1 MSGATLAAGHP
12 LDSRA
17 ISEYHLTPPEKLPRL
32 RAEAQVP
39 APKPK
44 GEETRLAVLGE
55 YQILDT
61 GPEQVFD
68 DLAQMASA
76 ICRTPIALVSLIDAE
91 RQWFKARVG
100 IPSAE
105 CAREVSF
112 CAHAILQSD
121 LFIIPDALKDPRF
134 AASPLVANE
143 PKIRFYAGIP
153 LFTADGA
160 HALGT
165 LCVLDF
171 EPRELSGEQIS
182 GLQALARQA
191 EALLELAHQRALVK
205 KAEGERAHLE
215 RELQMAYDREPELS
229 RVDLLTG
236 LINRRAFLEIA
247 DRERKRAQ
255 RYEVPLSVIAFD
267 LENLQRIRD
276 QQGEQVADALAV
288 SVANLLRNR
297 VRHTDVLAR
306 TGEAEFTVLLPT
318 TGPDPAKQFAG
329 KIRELML
336 EAIQQHD
343 WPLLF
348 AISVVT
354 HVKAPETVDD
364 LLRKADHVKSFVKT
378 SDRITVREQAVGA

>member
-1 MSGATLAAGHP
+1 M
-12 LDSRA
+12 
-17 ISEYHLTPPEKLPRL
+17 
-32 RAEAQVP
+32 P

-44 GEETRLAVLGE
+44 GEEARLAVLGE

-76 ICRTPIALVSLIDAE
+76 LCRTPIGLLSLIDSE
-91 RQWFKARVG
+91 RQWFKARIG
-100 IPSAE
+100 IPETE
-105 CAREVSF
+105 CARDVSF

-121 LFIIPDALKDPRF
+121 LFLVPDALKDPRF
-134 AASPLVANE
+134 ASNPLVVNE

-171 EPRELSGEQIS
+171 EPRELSGEQMNA
-182 GLQALARQA
+182 LHALARQA

-205 KAEGERAHLE
+205 KAEAHCAHLE
-215 RELQMAYDREPELS
+215 QELQMAYDREPELA
-229 RVDLLTG
+229 RLDLLTG

-255 RYEVPLSVIAFD
+255 RYEVPVSVVAFD

-276 QQGEQVADALAV
+276 QQGAQAADALAV

-306 TGEAEFTVLLPT
+306 TGEAEFMVLLPT
-318 TGPDPAKQFAG
+318 TGPDPAKQFAD

-354 HVKAPETVDD
+354 HVKAPENVND
-364 LLRKADHVKSFVKT
+364 LLRKADPKAFVKT
-378 SDRITVREQAVGA
+378 SGRITVREQAVGA

>member
-1 MSGATLAAGHP
+1 M
-12 LDSRA
+12 
-17 ISEYHLTPPEKLPRL
+17 
-32 RAEAQVP
+32 P

-44 GEETRLAVLGE
+44 GEEARLAVLGE

-68 DLAQMASA
+68 DLAQMASSV
-76 ICRTPIALVSLIDAE
+76 CRTPIALVSLIDAE

-100 IPSAE
+100 IPETE

-121 LFIIPDALKDPRF
+121 LFIIPDTLKDPRF
-134 AASPLVANE
+134 AANPMVVNE

-153 LFTADGA
+153 LFTADGT

-171 EPRELSGEQIS
+171 EPRELNGEQIS

-191 EALLELAHQRALVK
+191 EALLELAHQRARVK
-205 KAEGERAHLE
+205 KAEEARGHAE
-215 RELQMAYDREPELS
+215 RELQMAYDREPELA

-255 RYEVPLSVIAFD
+255 RYEVPLSVIAFEM
-267 LENLQRIRD
+267 ENLQRIGD
-276 QQGEQVADALAV
+276 QQGAQVADALAV

-306 TGEAEFTVLLPT
+306 TGDAEFTALLPT
-318 TGPDPAKQFAG
+318 TGPEPAKQFAG

-354 HVKAPETVDD
+354 HVKAPETLDD
-364 LLRKADHVKSFVKT
+364 LLRKADHVKAFVKT
-378 SDRITVREQAVGA
+378 SGRITVREQAVGA